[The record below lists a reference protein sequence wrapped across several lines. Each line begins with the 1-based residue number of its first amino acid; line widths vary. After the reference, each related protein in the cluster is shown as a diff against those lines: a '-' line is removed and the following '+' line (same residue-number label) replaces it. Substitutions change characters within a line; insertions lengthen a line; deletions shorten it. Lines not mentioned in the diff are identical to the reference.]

1 MTVELAAV
9 GRADLSDRATVVG
22 NLIGAGTVE
31 VVPKVSG
38 RLQDV
43 FVRLGDRVSRG
54 QPIAKIEDRELL
66 EQVKQAEAAHAV
78 SQATI
83 RQREA
88 DLSLA
93 RTNVERTRSLFTRQ
107 LVPKQTLDDVEAR
120 DQAANAQLDLA
131 RAQFDQARARIDE
144 LKINLANTLLVSPL
158 DGFVGKRVLDPGA
171 WVTTAS
177 AFVSVVDIRVV
188 RLVANVVEKDLRRV
202 APGTTADAEVD
213 AYPGEI
219 FVGRV
224 ARVAPVLDPAT
235 RTAQIEV
242 EIPNGDFRLKPG
254 MYSRVRFTVE
264 QRKQV
269 LTAPIQS
276 LVEVGATRGVFRPG
290 EGNIAKFYPVST
302 GLQERGLVEI
312 LKGLEE
318 GDRVITTG
326 AAGLRDGDR
335 ILLAGAQESPS
346 GGGGR
351 EGGGPPTG
359 RSRAGGSRGQASMPQ
374 NSPPPAGR

>member
-1 MTVELAAV
+1 MTVELAAA

-38 RLQDV
+38 RLENV
-43 FVRLGDRVSRG
+43 FVRLGDRVRRG
-54 QPIAKIEDRELL
+54 QEVAKIEDRELL

-88 DLSLA
+88 DLRLA

-144 LKINLANTLLVSPL
+144 LKINLSNTLLVSPL

-177 AFVSVVDIRVV
+177 AFISVVDIHIV
-188 RLVANVVEKDLRRV
+188 RMIANVVEKDLRRLV
-202 APGTTADAEVD
+202 AGAAADVEVD
-213 AYPGEI
+213 AYPGEV
-219 FVGRV
+219 FAGRV
-224 ARVAPVLDPAT
+224 ARVAPILDPAT

-242 EIPNGDFRLKPG
+242 EIQNGDFRLKPG
-254 MYSRVRFTVE
+254 MYARVRFTVE

-269 LTAPIQS
+269 LTVPIQS
-276 LVEVGATRGVFRPG
+276 VVDVSDKRGVFRPG
-290 EGNIAKFYPVST
+290 EGNIAKFFVVST
-302 GLQERGLVEI
+302 GLEERGLVEI
-312 LKGLEE
+312 LQGLQE

-335 ILLAGAQESPS
+335 ILLAGQASQA

-351 EGGGPPTG
+351 EGGGPATG
-359 RSRAGGSRGQASMPQ
+359 RSGAGGSRGQASTPQ
-374 NSPPPAGR
+374 NPPPAAGR